1 MKYPYVIIDNDLKTI
16 ETIQLALEEHKE
28 YMCTGI
34 ANNEEEGIN
43 LVLER
48 APKLVFLE
56 VNVQGV
62 YAENCGYSII
72 KELQKYLNIMPEFI
86 VVTKTEKYAIEGI
99 RNGILDYILKPF
111 DKNVLR
117 RSLYRY
123 QKSFVDTS
131 DSTIC
136 FKSYGDYRF
145 VNLDEV
151 LYLKADNN
159 TTDFMLYNGQTVE
172 AFKTLKHFQ
181 NVLPEGFVRIHNS
194 YIVNSKYI
202 SRIHFGKSKCT
213 IKNLTAP
220 IPFSRSYK
228 NNVEEIKDL
237 LSKRSILQL

>member
-1 MKYPYVIIDNDLKTI
+1 MKYPYVIIDNDS
-16 ETIQLALEEHKE
+16 ETIDAIQIALEEHKD
-28 YMCTGI
+28 YLCTGI
-34 ANNEEEGIN
+34 ANNEEDGIN
-43 LVLER
+43 LILER
-48 APKLVFLE
+48 TPKLVFLE
-56 VNVQGV
+56 VDVQG
-62 YAENCGYSII
+62 AFSTHCGYSII

-86 VVTKTEKYAIEGI
+86 IVTKTDRHAIEGI
-99 RNGILDYILKPF
+99 RNGVLDYILKPF
-111 DKNVLR
+111 SRSVLR

-123 QKSFVDTS
+123 QKNFVDTS
-131 DSTIC
+131 DNTIC

-159 TTDFMLYNGQTVE
+159 TTDFKLCNGQTVE

-181 NVLPEGFVRIHNS
+181 NVLPEDFVRIHNS

-237 LSKRSILQL
+237 LSQKSILQL